1 MIQEPKD
8 RRAFLAL
15 SAGLLSATACT
26 APKPASES
34 GAHMRAYGLRSPREK
49 TARVIRELTASP
61 GTGSSR
67 TPLQDLWGTI
77 TPSEL
82 HYERHHA
89 GVPDIDPAAH
99 ELLIHGLV
107 EQPLTLSMAALRRFP
122 PMPGSCTTC

>member
-1 MIQEPKD
+1 
-8 RRAFLAL
+8 
-15 SAGLLSATACT
+15 
-26 APKPASES
+26 
-34 GAHMRAYGLRSPREK
+34 MRPYGLRSPREK
-49 TARVIRELTASP
+49 TARVLRELTASP

-89 GVPDIDPAAH
+89 GVPDIDPSAH

-107 EQPLTLSMAALRRFP
+107 EQPLTFSLQNLRRFP
-122 PMPGSCTTC
+122 SVSRTCFLECSGNVIGDLRGNPPPTVHSTRSSGVAAPLA